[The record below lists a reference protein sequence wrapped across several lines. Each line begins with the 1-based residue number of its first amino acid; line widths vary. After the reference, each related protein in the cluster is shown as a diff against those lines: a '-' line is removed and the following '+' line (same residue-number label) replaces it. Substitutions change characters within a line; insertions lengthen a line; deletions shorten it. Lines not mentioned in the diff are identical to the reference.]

1 MNNLKYFFIDF
12 LLYFYI
18 NFIIE
23 EWDLLNK
30 FGKIMIQPA
39 WFVKS
44 IIYWFV
50 SPIFILLYFLQK
62 NQTLFINN

>member
-1 MNNLKYFFIDF
+1 MNDLKYFFIDF
-12 LLYFYI
+12 LLYYYM

-30 FGKIMIQPA
+30 LGKFMIRPA

-44 IIYWFV
+44 IIHWVV
-50 SPIFILLYFLQK
+50 SPIIIPIYFLQK
-62 NQTLFINN
+62 NQTIFIND